1 MKNQFDILLQD
12 LERELRDLKTN
23 KAKSSATISFVQ
35 KTFTK
40 KVQLQLSSGIAVAEV
55 SVKVLPNVSPSLF
68 TATLNEVN
76 DGRTRTLDMFYEDSY
91 DFAYC
96 YIEGTDADR
105 QTLIQGGTVEVD
117 LSFRV
122 TCLDNFTMEE
132 I

>member
-23 KAKSSATISFVQ
+23 KSKSSATISFVQ
-35 KTFTK
+35 KAFTK
-40 KVQLQLSSGIAVAEV
+40 KVQLEERSGAAVAEV
-55 SVKVLPNVSPSLF
+55 SVKILPGTTPSLF
-68 TATLNEVN
+68 TATLNETN
-76 DGRTRTLDMFYEDSY
+76 DGRERTLDGYFEDSY
-91 DFAYC
+91 DLAYC
-96 YIEGTDADR
+96 YILGTDADR

-122 TCLDNFTMEE
+122 TCLDDFTMEE

>member
-1 MKNQFDILLQD
+1 MKNQLDNLLLE
-12 LERELRDLKTN
+12 LEREVKDLKTN
-23 KAKSSATISFVQ
+23 KVKSSATITFQQ

-40 KVQLQLSSGIAVAEV
+40 NVQLQLSSGLAVATV
-55 SVKVLPNVSPSLF
+55 NVKVIPVVSPSLF
-68 TATLNEVN
+68 TATLDETN
-76 DGRTRTLDMFYEDSY
+76 DGRTRTLDMFYEDGY

-96 YIEGTDADR
+96 YIEGTNDDR

-122 TCLDNFTMEE
+122 TCLDDFTMEE